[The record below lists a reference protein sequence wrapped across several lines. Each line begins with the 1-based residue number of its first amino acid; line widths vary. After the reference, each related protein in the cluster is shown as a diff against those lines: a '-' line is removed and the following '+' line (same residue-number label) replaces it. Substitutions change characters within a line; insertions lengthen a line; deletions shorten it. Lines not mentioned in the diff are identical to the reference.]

1 MSLID
6 YSNSVIYQVVP
17 KNKELEYRYIGG
29 TTNFKMRKYQHK
41 SDCKSENNKNHD
53 FKVYK
58 TIREYAM
65 GLMSGIWRSF
75 MNYKIVQIKEHST

>member
-29 TTNFKMRKYQHK
+29 TTNFKMRKSISINQIVK
-41 SDCKSENNKNHD
+41 CL
-53 FKVYK
+53 K
-58 TIREYAM
+58 TI
-65 GLMSGIWRSF
+65 
-75 MNYKIVQIKEHST
+75 KITILKCIKQSANTRWV